1 MIFSILVE
9 FSLFLKNFH
18 HSKHSQTLNETNCF
32 CIQYLDGLC
41 LPNSLYESCISII
54 FYKYPITLQNVN
66 TFNEVKKKRWK
77 FYLNLVFY
85 VHWILKFTFDNK
97 TYLIICQLSIL
108 TYLTFIQLSSCK
120 LLAAMK
126 NSRY

>member
-1 MIFSILVE
+1 MIFLILVE
-9 FSLFLKNFH
+9 FSLFLKIFH

-32 CIQYLDGLC
+32 AYNILMDS
-41 LPNSLYESCISII
+41 SLYESCISII

-85 VHWILKFTFDNK
+85 VHLILKFTFDNK